1 MATAQRSI
9 SWEHRASF
17 QNRPHGRPFFYQS
30 WNNLLFMHWR
40 FDPQE
45 VQRRLPAGLTVD
57 IYNDFAWVAIVPFE
71 MNRIRP
77 KGLPPLP
84 WLSYFL
90 ELNVRTYVID
100 EYGTPGVW
108 FYSLQANRQPAVTL
122 GRTLFGLPY
131 WCSEM
136 RSDRTGDGWFDYQCR
151 RLADPM
157 RQDHRYRWRPV
168 GEIAESQVGTFE
180 YFVAERYVLFSARRD
195 GKFSTGRVFHPPYR
209 LQKVDLEACD
219 DGFLRLDHFTPAGL
233 APEHAVFCS
242 GVDVEVFALAP
253 PG

>member
-1 MATAQRSI
+1 MATAQSSI
-9 SWEHRASF
+9 TWEHRASF
-17 QNRPHGRPFFYQS
+17 QNRPPGRPYFYQS

-45 VQRRLPAGLTVD
+45 IQRMLPRGLTVD

-77 KGLPPLP
+77 RGLPALP

-100 EYGTPGVW
+100 ENGTPGVW
-108 FYSLQANRQPAVTL
+108 FFSLQANRQLAVTL
-122 GRTLFGLPY
+122 GRALFRLPY

-136 RSDRTGDGWFDYQCR
+136 RSDRTSDGWFDYRCR
-151 RLADPM
+151 RAADPM
-157 RQDHRYRWRPV
+157 RQSYRYRWRPD
-168 GEIAESQVGTFE
+168 GETTEAALGTFE
-180 YFVAERYVLFSARRD
+180 FFFAERYVLFSMRAD
-195 GKFSTGRVFHPPYR
+195 GKLSTGRVFHPPYR
-209 LQKVDLEACD
+209 LQNVDIDECD
-219 DGFLRLDHFTPAGL
+219 DVFLRLDALGQTGS

-242 GVDVEVFALAP
+242 GVDVEVFALSVV
-253 PG
+253 G

>member
-57 IYNDFAWVAIVPFE
+57 TYDDSAWVAIVPFE

-100 EYGTPGVW
+100 EHGTPGVW
-108 FYSLQANRQPAVTL
+108 FYSLQANRRPAVTL
-122 GRTLFGLPY
+122 GRTLFRLPY
-131 WCSEM
+131 WCAEM
-136 RSDRTGDGWFDYQCR
+136 RSDRTSDGRFDYQCR

-157 RQDHRYRWRPV
+157 RQNYRYRWRPV
-168 GEIAESQVGTFE
+168 GEIAESQIRTFE
-180 YFVAERYVLFSARRD
+180 FFVAERYVLFSARRD

-219 DGFLRLDHFTPAGL
+219 DGFLRLDDFNPTAL
-233 APEHAVFCS
+233 APDHAVFCS
-242 GVDVEVFALAP
+242 GVDVEVFALEP